1 MERITSRINAYNEGR
16 NPEFL
21 ALKYKAMQEN
31 PFRFYRGTCHL
42 FYEDLV
48 RNIPLT
54 DPTKTWICGDL
65 HLENYG
71 SFKAGNGQVY
81 FDVVD
86 FDEAILAP
94 LTWELMRTLTSI
106 YLAADTI
113 KVSEKYAEKLAKL
126 FFETYKS
133 VMLTGKAAA
142 FERNTAPGLM
152 RKFIR
157 SVEKRKSKDMIS
169 ERTCLEKRERKIR
182 IIKGRTVAL
191 EPEVRE
197 KVCRALS
204 LWSKERGYSKWKI
217 CDAAHRIAGTG
228 SLGLERFIILLRDTD
243 LKKYFLLDM
252 KQARFS
258 SLAGCVKVAQP
269 TWENNAAR
277 TVTIQNYMQNVAPSM
292 LDVVPYDGASFV
304 IKRLQPQADMMRL
317 ELCKGK
323 IQKLEQVI
331 SAFAEISAS
340 AHLRASGRLG
350 SDTIDQLIAF
360 VNTCDFWQED
370 LQDYC
375 KSYAAQVKLD
385 YKAFCQGK

>member
-1 MERITSRINAYNEGR
+1 MDSITSRINAYNEGR

-21 ALKYKAMQEN
+21 ALKYQAMQESS
-31 PFRFYRGTCHL
+31 FRFYRGTCHL
-42 FYEDLV
+42 FYEDLAK
-48 RNIPLT
+48 NITLN
-54 DPTKTWICGDL
+54 DPTRTWICGDL
-65 HLENYG
+65 HLENFG

-106 YLAADTI
+106 YLAVDTI
-113 KVSEKYAEKLAKL
+113 KVSKKYADQLTKL
-126 FFETYKS
+126 FFETYKN

-157 SVEKRKSKDMIS
+157 SVEKRKSSDMIS
-169 ERTCLEKRERKIR
+169 DRTRLQKGVREIR
-182 IIKGRTVAL
+182 IIKDRTTRINKESKDNLCHELAH
-191 EPEVRE
+191 
-197 KVCRALS
+197 
-204 LWSKERGYSKWKI
+204 WSSQRGYDKWKI

-228 SLGLERFIILLRDTD
+228 SLGLDRFIILVKDTD

-252 KQARFS
+252 KQARS
-258 SLAGCVKVAQP
+258 SGLSGRVDIAQHQ
-269 TWENNAAR
+269 WANHAER

-317 ELCKGK
+317 KLCTGK
-323 IQKLEQVI
+323 MQKLEEVI
-331 SAFAEISAS
+331 GAFAEISAS

-360 VNTCDFWQED
+360 IHTYESWQGD
-370 LQDYC
+370 LHAYC

-385 YKAFCQGK
+385 YRDFCQSR